1 MLIIFFRTLILFS
14 VLLIVMRLMG
24 KRQIGEME
32 PFELVITLVVSELT
46 CIPMSDRNIPITF
59 GIVAV
64 LTMFVV
70 HQLIVIMSKNPKLQ
84 GIISGKPVMV
94 IDKTGVNLFALRKMS
109 MQVNDLFQA
118 LRVTGHFSFEEV
130 DYGIMETNGQLS
142 VVPKKE
148 PVQVALP
155 IPIIMDGSY
164 SEEDVERNG
173 ISKQKVENFLKRYR
187 VKIKDVAFMTVDE
200 NNRVVS
206 QFEKG
211 DLFGVNLKG
220 ENLFNE

>member
-118 LRVTGHFSFEEV
+118 LRVAGHFSFEEV